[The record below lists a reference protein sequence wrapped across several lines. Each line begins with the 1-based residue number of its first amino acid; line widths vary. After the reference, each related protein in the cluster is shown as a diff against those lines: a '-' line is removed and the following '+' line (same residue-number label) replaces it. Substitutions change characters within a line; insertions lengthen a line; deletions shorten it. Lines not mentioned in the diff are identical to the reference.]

1 MTAWATTA
9 TFYATPIGIRCFV
22 SPLRVVFNIVNHGAL
37 PLFGWYI
44 RALLHNRSM
53 YNWAILH
60 NRSMYNWTI
69 LHNGSMHDW
78 TINRTI
84 LDDWAWSNIALAITV
99 VNVTVC
105 LIIDT
110 YATTLYRN
118 ANAGL
123 MIATTAKADI
133 VATPLVAKAVVA
145 NLNIRAGTTT
155 TLITMLA
162 KVVVAAVKIMTCPL
176 MTTSTAIV

>member
-1 MTAWATTA
+1 
-9 TFYATPIGIRCFV
+9 
-22 SPLRVVFNIVNHGAL
+22 
-37 PLFGWYI
+37 
-44 RALLHNRSM
+44 M

-69 LHNGSMHDW
+69 LYNGSMHNW

-84 LDDWAWSNIALAITV
+84 LDGWAWSNIALAITV

-133 VATPLVAKAVVA
+133 VATPLDAKAVVA
-145 NLNIRAGTTT
+145 NINIRAETTTMTT

-162 KVVVAAVKIMTCPL
+162 KVVVAAVKIMTCP
-176 MTTSTAIV
+176 